1 MSYQNYTDTYTNGK
15 TLKRRREYVF
25 WGKVK
30 ETWITV
36 YEELINLLILIVSRE
51 NVLSAMNILGL
62 SVEILCLT

>member
-51 NVLSAMNILGL
+51 NVLSAMNILEL

>member
-51 NVLSAMNILGL
+51 NVLSAMNILRL